1 MLERLDV
8 LMAWCRMKFKPKKSR
23 SLSVRKGKIDA
34 TTIFTVASQQIPTVS
49 QEPVKSLGRW
59 YDSSMKDTKRGL
71 ETVELATKGLL
82 AIKRCGLQGKLKVW
96 CLQFMLIPKL
106 LWPLLVYEICST
118 TVEAIEAKINK
129 FTRRWLGVPPG
140 LTDVA
145 MYCRKAKLRLP
156 LKSILEEYKCGKA
169 RLLSMLEDSEDPI
182 VKTVQPTIKTGR
194 KWKVVEAVDEAKEC
208 LKIKEVIGVKL
219 TAKGYDHLQQSGGQ
233 KQKGKRKETWSSMRY
248 GSMKIPEGF
257 RKQSSNLNRDNGLI
271 GIMPCRNPSHGMRS
285 GTWRHFGSA
294 FSSDQCTISCPQT
307 QIWYGGERKRTPLVR
322 YAKAGRPQSIS

>member
-1 MLERLDV
+1 
-8 LMAWCRMKFKPKKSR
+8 
-23 SLSVRKGKIDA
+23 
-34 TTIFTVASQQIPTVS
+34 
-49 QEPVKSLGRW
+49 
-59 YDSSMKDTKRGL
+59 
-71 ETVELATKGLL
+71 
-82 AIKRCGLQGKLKVW
+82 
-96 CLQFMLIPKL
+96 MLIPKL
-106 LWPLLVYEICST
+106 LWPLLIYEICST

-129 FTRRWLGVPPG
+129 FTRRWLGVPPS

-208 LKIKEVIGVKL
+208 LKIKEVIGQTQIDRKGL
-219 TAKGYDHLQQSGGQ
+219 GSSTAKWWS
-233 KQKGKRKETWSSMRY
+233 KAEGKEKRDMVIKRY
-248 GSMKIPEGF
+248 GSMKISEGF

-285 GTWRHFGSA
+285 GTWRHFESA
-294 FSSDQCTISCPQT
+294 FSSDQCTISCPQKHRGDT
-307 QIWYGGERKRTPLVR
+307 HGGITESFRNL
-322 YAKAGRPQSIS
+322 PQS